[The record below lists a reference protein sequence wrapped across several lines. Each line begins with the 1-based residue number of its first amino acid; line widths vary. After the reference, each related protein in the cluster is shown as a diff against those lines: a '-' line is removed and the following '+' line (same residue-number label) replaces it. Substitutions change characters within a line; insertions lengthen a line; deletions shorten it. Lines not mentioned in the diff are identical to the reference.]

1 MIKNTKELYDETYK
15 LLNVINNNP
24 ANINNH
30 LSKID
35 TIDRNKIINLI
46 NEYKLVLGFN
56 TSTNMAG
63 NFTLT
68 VKQSINLSAH
78 GFRFLYFY
86 EKYHDSDLDII
97 SLLSDTTGLVEK
109 ITSKEQFSNLKQ
121 LLVIIVTALITS
133 YCSTLFWYLDLYL
146 LYLMECLNL
155 QQRFHFFCV

>member
-1 MIKNTKELYDETYK
+1 LIKNTKELYDETYK

-24 ANINNH
+24 A
-30 LSKID
+30 D
-35 TIDRNKIINLI
+35 IINLI
-46 NEYKLVLGFN
+46 NEYKLALGFN

-68 VKQSINLSAH
+68 VKQSISLSAH

-97 SLLSDTTGLVEK
+97 SLLSDITSLVEK

-133 YCSTLFWYLDLYL
+133 YCSTLF
-146 LYLMECLNL
+146 
-155 QQRFHFFCV
+155 